1 MRERNYF
8 IDNTRALL
16 IFLVVLGHLLEP
28 LIGNSHILKVV
39 YLFIYS
45 FHIPMFVLLSGML
58 ARTNID
64 RGGVCD
70 IVSSLLIPFLVFQ
83 VLYEILEFVLN
94 GHFSNYIVNGQPYWL
109 LWFLWSLFLWK
120 LMLPIFSCFKFP
132 VIMSVLLSLVASY
145 SPHTGYYLGISRTLT
160 FFPFFVLGYALKPD
174 FFMKLKSYHPLFFMA
189 MIVITLL
196 LCVYFEGMPQPQQWL
211 YGSYSYSALGCDEW
225 FAGVVKLFLAFLAF
239 FTGIS
244 VLSLLSGK
252 QLKISSCGEHSLYVY
267 LWHGIFVKIF
277 GVVGGIAIIGKSGA
291 WSVLFLFSFISLALT
306 FLFSRRSVVLFTNQG
321 LLLPLRKIFL
331 ECKR

>member
-1 MRERNYF
+1 MRERNYS

-64 RGGVCD
+64 RGGICD

-83 VLYEILEFVLN
+83 VLYEILEFVLT

-174 FFMKLKSYHPLFFMA
+174 FFMKLKSYHPFFFMV

-211 YGSYSYSALGCDEW
+211 YGSYSYFALGCDEW
-225 FAGVVKLFLAFLAF
+225 FAGFVKLFLAFLAF

-277 GVVGGIAIIGKSGA
+277 GAVGGIAIIGKSGA